1 MGRTN
6 TINKIINKESNK
18 HKHNKLKLKIEN
30 IQIKLINKLH
40 ITKF

>member
-1 MGRTN
+1 MSRTN
-6 TINKIINKESNK
+6 SIKKTINKKCNK
-18 HKHNKLKLKIEN
+18 HKHNKLKIKN

>member
-18 HKHNKLKLKIEN
+18 YKHNKLK
-30 IQIKLINKLH
+30 IKNRKH
-40 ITKF
+40 PN